1 MSRLQAG
8 LPGNLLSGFGHRL
21 GQHAAQLRQCQ
32 SRQQTTPNDPLKFAR
47 ELFTVL
53 LQSCG
58 GVGRGRRRQDKC
70 SFAMPHL
77 DQPLG
82 SQPFVHPN
90 DRVHVDHQFPG
101 ELSDR
106 RQALTRL
113 QQTGQALSTD
123 LFGDL
128 A

>member
-1 MSRLQAG
+1 VLS
-8 LPGNLLSGFGHRL
+8 GNLLPGVGHGRS
-21 GQHAAQLRQCQ
+21 QHAAQLLQCH
-32 SRQQTTPNDPLKFAR
+32 SRQQPTSNNPLELARKLFA
-47 ELFTVL
+47 VL
-53 LQSCG
+53 LQICG
-58 GVGRGRRRQDKC
+58 DVARSRWRQYKR
-70 SFAMPHL
+70 SFAMSHL

-82 SQPFVHPN
+82 SQPFVHTN

-113 QQTGQALSTD
+113 QQTCQALSTD

-128 A
+128 P

>member
-1 MSRLQAG
+1 MRS
-8 LPGNLLSGFGHRL
+8 GNLLSGVGHGR
-21 GQHAAQLRQCQ
+21 GEHAAQLRQRQ

-47 ELFTVL
+47 ELVAVL
-53 LQSCG
+53 LQSCRDF
-58 GVGRGRRRQDKC
+58 GRTRWRQHKR

-82 SQPFVHPN
+82 SQPFVHTN
-90 DRVHVDHQFPG
+90 DRVHVDHQFPR

-113 QQTGQALSTD
+113 QQTCQALSTD

-128 A
+128 P

>member
-1 MSRLQAG
+1 LELARKL
-8 LPGNLLSGFGHRL
+8 
-21 GQHAAQLRQCQ
+21 
-32 SRQQTTPNDPLKFAR
+32 FA
-47 ELFTVL
+47 VL
-53 LQSCG
+53 LQICG
-58 GVGRGRRRQDKC
+58 DVARSRWRQYKC

-82 SQPFVHPN
+82 SQPFVHTN
-90 DRVHVDHQFPG
+90 DGVHVDHQFPR

-113 QQTGQALSTD
+113 QQTCQALSTD

-128 A
+128 P